1 MVDQQL
7 ESTNEH
13 DSRNQMTSI
22 SYERYQRV
30 RRLSRDG
37 MHSTEISRR
46 VGLTEFEVLEFL
58 TTPYSQLSKES
69 AVDKESRELIEPK
82 IISSRDS
89 RIIVLRKAGKTLEEI
104 GEEVALT
111 RERVRQI
118 LKKIAPDLD
127 FEEIRN
133 KTQLLE
139 KNKIHQQFHQI
150 YQLICDQWDE
160 FQYLKFAEIAQ
171 VINVP
176 EWRIRKSLSDIQ
188 YVYLQAN
195 EERKVAQTWTDEQC
209 LESLR
214 IAATYSFP
222 LTVLKYRKLLEVGE
236 ISGPTPALMWQRF
249 GSWVIACELAGV
261 EYGEAMR
268 EYNRTWNDVELVK
281 FVRRFMYA
289 REDGKWAIEKYEDW
303 RRLPEIEGPSA
314 ALMRLRLGTW
324 SEIRVL
330 ALGLK
335 VDGFDMQKFAGL
347 RQSE

>member
-1 MVDQQL
+1 
-7 ESTNEH
+7 
-13 DSRNQMTSI
+13 MTPI
-22 SYERYQRV
+22 SYERYQKV
-30 RRLSRDG
+30 RRLANNG
-37 MHSTEISRR
+37 MHSAEISRK
-46 VGLTEFEVLEFL
+46 VGLTEFEVLEIL
-58 TTPYSQLSKES
+58 TTAWSQLNEES
-69 AVDKESRELIEPK
+69 QVDKEFRELIEPK
-82 IISSRDS
+82 LVSPRDS
-89 RIIVLRKAGKTLEEI
+89 RIIELRKEGKTLDEI
-104 GEEVALT
+104 GKEVSLT

-133 KTQLLE
+133 QTQLREQDEFNQQFQL
-139 KNKIHQQFHQI
+139 IHQS
-150 YQLICDQWDE
+150 ICDRWSE
-160 FQYLKFAEIAQ
+160 FQYLKFAEIAK
-171 VINVP
+171 ILDVP
-176 EWRIRKSLSDIQ
+176 ELRIRKSLSRIQ

-195 EERKVAQTWTDEQC
+195 EERKVAQSWTDEQC

-249 GSWVIACELAGV
+249 GSWVAACELAGV

-268 EYNRTWNDVELVK
+268 EYNRTWNDIELVR
-281 FVRRFMYA
+281 FVRRFMHA
-289 REDGKWAIEKYEDW
+289 RDDGKWAIEKYEDW

-314 ALMRLRLGTW
+314 ALLRLRLGTW

-330 ALGLK
+330 ALELK
-335 VDGFDMQKFAGL
+335 VDGFDMQKFAEL

>member
-1 MVDQQL
+1 MVVQQL
-7 ESTNEH
+7 ESTNEYT
-13 DSRNQMTSI
+13 SRNQMTSI
-22 SYERYQRV
+22 SYERYQKV
-30 RRLSRDG
+30 RRLSHDG
-37 MHSTEISRR
+37 MHSTEISKR
-46 VGLTEFEVLEFL
+46 VGLTEFEVLEIL
-58 TTPYSQLSKES
+58 TTAYSQLSEES
-69 AVDKESRELIEPK
+69 AVDKEFRELIEPK
-82 IISSRDS
+82 LVSPRDS
-89 RIIVLRKAGKTLEEI
+89 RIIELRKAGKTLEEI
-104 GEEVALT
+104 GKEVTLT

-133 KTQLLE
+133 KTQLRE
-139 KNKIHQQFHQI
+139 KNEIYQQFHRI
-150 YQLICDQWDE
+150 HRLMCDRWDE

-195 EERKVAQTWTDEQC
+195 EERKVAQTWTDDQC

-236 ISGPTPALMWQRF
+236 ISGPTPALLWQRF
-249 GSWVIACELAGV
+249 GSWVTACELAGV

-281 FVRRFMYA
+281 FVRRFMHS

-314 ALMRLRLGTW
+314 ALMRLRFGTW

-335 VDGFDMQKFAGL
+335 VDGFDMQKFAEL
-347 RQSE
+347 RQGE

>member
-1 MVDQQL
+1 MTLKRL
-7 ESTNEH
+7 ESFNEC

-30 RRLSRDG
+30 RRLSKNG
-37 MHSTEISRR
+37 MHSGEISKK
-46 VGLTEFEVLEFL
+46 VGLTEFEVLEIL
-58 TTPYSQLSKES
+58 TTAYSQLNEES
-69 AVDKESRELIEPK
+69 EVDTEFRELIEPNLL
-82 IISSRDS
+82 SPRDS
-89 RIIVLRKAGKTLEEI
+89 RIVELRKSGKTLDEI
-104 GEEVALT
+104 GKEVGLT

-133 KTQLLE
+133 KTQLRE
-139 KNKIHQQFHQI
+139 KNEFNQQFQQIHQS
-150 YQLICDQWDE
+150 ICDRWDE
-160 FQYLKFAEIAQ
+160 FQYLKFTDIAQ
-171 VINVP
+171 IFDIP
-176 EWRIRKSLSDIQ
+176 EWRIRKSLSHIQ

-195 EERKVAQTWTDEQC
+195 EERKIAQTWTDEQC

-249 GSWVIACELAGV
+249 GSWVTACELAGV

-281 FVRRFMYA
+281 FVRRFMHS
-289 REDGKWAIEKYEDW
+289 REDGRWAIEKYEDW
-303 RRLPEIEGPSA
+303 RRLPENEGPSA
-314 ALMRLRLGTW
+314 ALLRLRLGTW

-330 ALGLK
+330 ALELK
-335 VDGFDMQKFAGL
+335 VDGFDMQKFAEL

>member
-1 MVDQQL
+1 
-7 ESTNEH
+7 
-13 DSRNQMTSI
+13 
-22 SYERYQRV
+22 
-30 RRLSRDG
+30 
-37 MHSTEISRR
+37 MHSAEISRK
-46 VGLTEFEVLEFL
+46 VGLTEFEVLEIL
-58 TTPYSQLSKES
+58 TTAWSQLNEES
-69 AVDKESRELIEPK
+69 QVDKEFRELIEPK
-82 IISSRDS
+82 LVSPRDS
-89 RIIVLRKAGKTLEEI
+89 RIIELRKEGKTLDEI
-104 GEEVALT
+104 GKEVSLT

-133 KTQLLE
+133 QTQLREQDEFNQQFQL
-139 KNKIHQQFHQI
+139 IHQS
-150 YQLICDQWDE
+150 ICDRWSE
-160 FQYLKFAEIAQ
+160 FQYLKFAEIAK
-171 VINVP
+171 ILDVP
-176 EWRIRKSLSDIQ
+176 ELRIRKSLSRIQ

-195 EERKVAQTWTDEQC
+195 EERKVAQSWTDEQC

-249 GSWVIACELAGV
+249 GSWVAACELAGV

-268 EYNRTWNDVELVK
+268 EYNRTWNDIELVR
-281 FVRRFMYA
+281 FVRRFMHA
-289 REDGKWAIEKYEDW
+289 RDDGKWAIEKYEDW

-314 ALMRLRLGTW
+314 ALLRLRLGTW

-330 ALGLK
+330 ALELK
-335 VDGFDMQKFAGL
+335 VDGFDMQKFAEL